1 MPQGEVSAIDPNLQ
15 EGQNKAVFKQ
25 EQVQEVIDL
34 LTGIEDVMRKKDN
47 VAKTAKLRI
56 DSAAQISND
65 NKAGGRAGDWKV
77 DIQNNAKKG
86 QSYTIAV
93 VYVAPDATSL
103 ADLKK
108 ALINSWGTQ
117 KRYRVT

>member
-1 MPQGEVSAIDPNLQ
+1 MPQGEVSAIDANLQ
-15 EGQNKAVFKQ
+15 KGQNEATFKQ
-25 EQVQEVIDL
+25 TQVQEVIDL
-34 LTGIEDVMRKKDN
+34 LTDIEDVMRKKDN
-47 VAKTAKLRI
+47 VVKTAKLRI
-56 DSAAQISND
+56 DSAKQISND
-65 NKAGGRAGDWKV
+65 TNAGGRAGDWKV
-77 DIQNNAKKG
+77 DIQNNAPKG

-93 VYVAPDATSL
+93 VYVAPDATNL

>member
-1 MPQGEVSAIDPNLQ
+1 MAQGPVSGTDANLQ
-15 EGQNKAVFKQ
+15 EGSNKAVFTQ
-25 EQVQEVIDL
+25 EEIQTLVDK
-34 LTGIEDVMRKKDN
+34 LTDISDVMRKKDN
-47 VAKTAKLRI
+47 VVKGGGLRI
-56 DSAAQISND
+56 DSCEQISND
-65 NKAGGRAGDWKV
+65 PKNGGRKGDWKV

-103 ADLKK
+103 VDVQK
-108 ALINSWGTQ
+108 ALVNSWGTF